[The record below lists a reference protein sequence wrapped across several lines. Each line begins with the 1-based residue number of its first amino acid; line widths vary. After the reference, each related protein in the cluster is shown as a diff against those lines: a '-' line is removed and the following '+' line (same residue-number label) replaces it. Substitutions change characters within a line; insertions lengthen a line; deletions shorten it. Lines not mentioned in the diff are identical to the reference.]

1 MASVNAPMSNAS
13 AKLRSRKM
21 TNPSPLDEAVEL
33 KPCPFCGAEMEP
45 SKQIFAHP
53 DSECVLRNHGFYNE
67 KADAWNTRAILNALS
82 PDEERRDD

>member
-21 TNPSPLDEAVEL
+21 TNPSPLDEAVERHL
-33 KPCPFCGAEMEP
+33 RVWQTE
-45 SKQIFAHP
+45 Q
-53 DSECVLRNHGFYNE
+53 SEWFSPPMLEVVREYATWRE
-67 KADAWNTRAILNALS
+67 RTILNALS